1 MFDDPT
7 VRFQIISEEFKSVT
21 SIFEKAASRTE
32 GLTPGGRVFLLVFV
46 TDNAI
51 NSNGIYSLWFNYKGL
66 STLRL
71 WPISPGKGRTDDSKI
86 PSGGNIAGK
95 K

>member
-7 VRFQIISEEFKSVT
+7 GRFQIISEEFKSVT
-21 SIFEKAASRTE
+21 SIFEKVGSRTE
-32 GLTPGGRVFLLVFV
+32 GLTPGEKFFLLVFV

>member
-21 SIFEKAASRTE
+21 SIFEKAGSRTE
-32 GLTPGGRVFLLVFV
+32 GLTPGEKFFLLVFV

-71 WPISPGKGRTDDSKI
+71 WPISPGKGRSDDSKI